1 MCRVS
6 CRGCEAGRSAGGGPS
21 CVGTAPGSACGMHAF
36 CVADLRQGACQQQGV
51 GVDRRERVRLVN
63 SGSQVKASVVSGAVV
78 TAIGVLV
85 SAALVAA
92 SAVLH
97 PVVAEHPSVGQ
108 PANTALFRS
117 GASTFDSSRVVSG
130 TPDDQLA
137 QMLALLES
145 LPEDLKQADPKT
157 TPGYADRLA
166 AEINARRDGAIG
178 GATAITGYPAVSPA
192 LLTGIS
198 ASPRAS
204 ATDPQIE
211 LVVNWVACATDIV
224 GLIVQYGIPVGKVIG
239 WIKDARAIYGSVRA
253 IAAAIR
259 RGDFGVT
266 VGEDA
271 AQVLEGLLGI
281 DGVIADCFS

>member
-1 MCRVS
+1 MCRVP
-6 CRGCEAGRSAGGGPS
+6 CRRREAGRCAGGGRS
-21 CVGTAPGSACGMHAF
+21 WVGTAPGAACGMHAF
-36 CVADLRQGACQQQGV
+36 CVAEVRQAACQQQGI
-51 GVDRRERVRLVN
+51 GVDRSERVQLVK
-63 SGSQVKASVVSGAVV
+63 SGSQVKASVASGAVV

-92 SAVLH
+92 SALH
-97 PVVAEHPSVGQ
+97 PVVAEHPSVGSS
-108 PANTALFRS
+108 ANTALLRS
-117 GASTFDSSRVVSG
+117 GTSTFDSSRVVGG
-130 TPDDQLA
+130 TSDDRLG

-166 AEINARRDGAIG
+166 AEINARRGGAIG
-178 GATAITGYPAVSPA
+178 GATTTAGYPAVSTA
-192 LLTGIS
+192 LFTGTS
-198 ASPRAS
+198 ASPRTS
-204 ATDPQIE
+204 PTDPQIE
-211 LVVNWVACATDIV
+211 LAVNWVACATDIV

-271 AQVLEGLLGI
+271 AQELEGLLGI